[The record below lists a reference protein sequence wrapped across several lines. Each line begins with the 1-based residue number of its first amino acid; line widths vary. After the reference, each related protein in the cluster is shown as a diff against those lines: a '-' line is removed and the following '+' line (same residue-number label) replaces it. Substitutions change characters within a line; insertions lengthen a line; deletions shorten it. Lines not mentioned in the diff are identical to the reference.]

1 MQTNATETAKL
12 KKFRPTAKYEH
23 VVCQQP
29 LRGWVPAGSLHG
41 HWLHSLDSVQ
51 WWWSSRVCGFDSRWT
66 PIRLRSADHYSGSA
80 DQVTRRMML
89 VGERWPRRQ
98 IQPCPGSTSAQG
110 RKIRVFSPLR
120 VIARKQVLWATTY
133 IRIIRD
139 TINFSSSCA
148 DCRRR

>member
-1 MQTNATETAKL
+1 MNT
-12 KKFRPTAKYEH
+12 
-23 VVCQQP
+23 VCQQP

-41 HWLHSLDSVQ
+41 HWLHSLDSVR

-110 RKIRVFSPLR
+110 RKIRVFSPLKSYSKKTSVMEQR
-120 VIARKQVLWATTY
+120 
-133 IRIIRD
+133 IRG
-139 TINFSSSCA
+139 TINFISERELKFTL
-148 DCRRR
+148 CRRPSVCLSSVCLSSVVCL